1 MFSLFV
7 VHWINKRC
15 HKDASGRV
23 LSLSRQQ
30 ERVFFSRPLT
40 GTVEK
45 CSVTPRVKLNKS
57 REKTSISKLFFIIR
71 RVRESWHLRY
81 WMKMFR
87 ISYRFFLYNF
97 WKRKCQQRRNNTPAI
112 CMLAKVLTIPFVLW
126 KLKKKKLN
134 VDVNF
139 INFRYFYRLN
149 FKQILIER

>member
-71 RVRESWHLRY
+71 RVRES
-81 WMKMFR
+81 
-87 ISYRFFLYNF
+87 
-97 WKRKCQQRRNNTPAI
+97 
-112 CMLAKVLTIPFVLW
+112 
-126 KLKKKKLN
+126 
-134 VDVNF
+134 
-139 INFRYFYRLN
+139 
-149 FKQILIER
+149 

>member
-1 MFSLFV
+1 MA
-7 VHWINKRC
+7 IK
-15 HKDASGRV
+15 KGSGRV

-81 WMKMFR
+81 WMNMFR
-87 ISYRFFLYNF
+87 ISYRFFFYNF

-126 KLKKKKLN
+126 KLKKKK
-134 VDVNF
+134 
-139 INFRYFYRLN
+139 IKCWRQFYK
-149 FKQILIER
+149 F

>member
-1 MFSLFV
+1 MA
-7 VHWINKRC
+7 IK
-15 HKDASGRV
+15 KGSGRV

-71 RVRESWHLRY
+71 VRESWHLRY
-81 WMKMFR
+81 WMNMSR